1 VKPVNLLPVQY
12 RPRVAGAAGSKTA
25 YVSLGVLALLVL
37 AVFGYVTAAN
47 QVNSRNS
54 EIEATRQQI
63 AAAQAQT
70 VSLQGFGNFAG
81 VKEARLSA
89 VTSLAT
95 SRLDWERLFR
105 EMAHVLPAGVWLT
118 GFNGQ
123 VSEADGGGAVG
134 PTVVLD
140 GCADGHERIAD
151 VMVRLRELHAAAE
164 VELTETVA
172 GEQADDAPTGMGSG
186 APTETENE
194 GGCGRFHSFGVS
206 ITLAMPSPGVDVAST
221 VPARLGGGG

>member
-1 VKPVNLLPVQY
+1 MRPVNLLPAQY
-12 RPRVAGAAGSKTA
+12 RPRVPGAADSKTA
-25 YVSLGVLALLVL
+25 YVSLGALALLVL
-37 AVFGYVTAAN
+37 AVFGYVMTAN

-89 VTSLAT
+89 VKSLAT
-95 SRLDWERLFR
+95 SRLDWERVFR
-105 EMAHVLPAGVWLT
+105 EMAHVQPAGVWLT

-123 VSEADGGGAVG
+123 ASEPDAGGSVG
-134 PTVVLD
+134 PTVILD

-151 VMVRLRELHAAAE
+151 VMVRLRELHAAE
-164 VELTETVA
+164 DVELTQTVA
-172 GEQADDAPTGMGSG
+172 GDDEGDAPTGAASG
-186 APTETENE
+186 APSAESE

-206 ITLAMPSPGVDVAST
+206 VTLALPTPGVDVAST